1 MFDSSMLNNL
11 GSKLQ
16 NDIVGKI
23 LVDNYDGGHK
33 QDQIEILND
42 NNGSNLIQL
51 GCSNR
56 LGEFDEMAKCF
67 AYFQK

>member
-1 MFDSSMLNNL
+1 MLNNL

-16 NDIVGKI
+16 NDIVSKI
-23 LVDNYDGGHK
+23 IADNYDSGHI

-56 LGEFDEMAKCF
+56 
-67 AYFQK
+67 